1 MDTVIDLAIEL
12 LVDAGVHL
20 APGLLPGE
28 LLAVEQRFGFA
39 FSDVHRGLLGRVLPL
54 DGGGPARWPDWRSG
68 SVDELRLRLDWPL
81 DGVIFDVVEA
91 GFWMEGWGPRPPEDS
106 RAERVA
112 RASLRGLPPMI
123 PLYGHRYL
131 PSKPCSDDPPV
142 FSIYQTDVIY
152 YGDNLVD
159 YLVREFKVGHPRP
172 QGITAD
178 RRVPFWSDLVD
189 L

>member
-1 MDTVIDLAIEL
+1 MNRRRVEPITENPSTQ
-12 LVDAGVHL
+12 GHTQPRVHQT
-20 APGLLPGE
+20 PT
-28 LLAVEQRFGFA
+28 
-39 FSDVHRGLLGRVLPL
+39 
-54 DGGGPARWPDWRSG
+54 
-68 SVDELRLRLDWPL
+68 
-81 DGVIFDVVEA
+81 
-91 GFWMEGWGPRPPEDS
+91 PP
-106 RAERVA
+106 
-112 RASLRGLPPMI
+112 
-123 PLYGHRYL
+123 L